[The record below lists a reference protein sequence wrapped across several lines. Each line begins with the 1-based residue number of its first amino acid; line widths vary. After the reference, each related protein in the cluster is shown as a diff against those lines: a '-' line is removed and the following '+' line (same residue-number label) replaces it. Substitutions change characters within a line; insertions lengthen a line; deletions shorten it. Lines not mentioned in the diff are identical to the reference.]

1 VAQHH
6 VIALTSNVIAL
17 TSNQGEVA
25 LPWEQAAGSRPLF
38 QEGLLKLFTTR
49 VAKLATII
57 LAANALVAGAAFASS
72 ESVVS
77 PSGAFT
83 VSVAYP
89 DTVVVGTPATA
100 SESVTNNSTSS
111 ETLTLS
117 NVLTNPNGSI
127 TKDSQVVTLAPGA
140 TFTRTV
146 TKKFSRSEVGNYQL
160 TFTVSSSTE
169 SASAS
174 ASFTVAK

>member
-1 VAQHH
+1 V
-6 VIALTSNVIAL
+6 VALTTNVIAL

-38 QEGLLKLFTTR
+38 QEGLLKGFTTR
-49 VAKLATII
+49 VAMLATIM
-57 LAANALVAGAAFASS
+57 LAAAALVAGAAFGSS

-127 TKDSQVVTLAPGA
+127 TKDSQIVTLAPGA

-146 TKKFSRSEVGNYQL
+146 TKKFSRSEVGTYQL

-174 ASFTVAK
+174 ARFTVVK